1 MRMRADMLA
10 DAAQALMLVLQFG
23 HLLAVQL
30 GLVGN
35 LRALWSTETIV
46 HSGILQRLAYLLDVA
61 ANAAQ
66 LSGYAAAVMTKM
78 TVQLLVAIHRDYK
91 YQKHADENQ
100 HCGEQRQYPVL
111 FEAGAG

>member
-1 MRMRADMLA
+1 
-10 DAAQALMLVLQFG
+10 MLVLQFG

-30 GLVGN
+30 GLVGILRTLAAREAVVQSGVLQN
-35 LRALWSTETIV
+35 LTN
-46 HSGILQRLAYLLDVA
+46 LLDMP

-78 TVQLLVAIHRDYK
+78 TAQVLVAIHRDYK
-91 YQKHADENQ
+91 YQQYADENQ